1 MPVPGSIPGQPLPP
15 GAPNMPYY
23 PSGMWFNPMNAAQSI
38 VTGQPPPGVNLG
50 APWAGFLGAPPS
62 QPAQSTSQD
71 KKPIASDVP
80 AKSADDD
87 AASPIATADT
97 KNTEPAAA
105 PVTKTEGEP
114 SLPCARSPS
123 VPSSPKPASQALL
136 NTFEFPSG
144 FYLPAGQPFAPGQAL
159 PPGFLHAPMP
169 FAQGVIPNVMLANNM
184 AAKYR
189 TNFQYPNDEIDPRLI
204 FTLPPGPYSQEKPKW
219 SYAALIG
226 QALNAA
232 KRGRAC
238 LDHIYHYI
246 SIVYP
251 FYKRGE
257 QAWQNSIRHNLSQ
270 NSSFTRLKHP
280 QGGQHGEWAIREE
293 DVECFKDGG
302 YIRPSGTAYVKGQRK
317 RRRKGAYDDDTDL
330 ENDESPR
337 KRQKGSKAE
346 HAASARY
353 SAGDEQVT
361 LANEDSS
368 HTNEVASVRGT
379 SLAPSA
385 PTVVVERASRG
396 RRSNGSKRNVPK
408 SGPPDDVHSGVDNG
422 DEHTVFALPSRRDL
436 IRKQHTN
443 LRVSAPS
450 QPRRAP
456 PKSKNRKSAA
466 GKGTATKGKIGRSKK
481 RARTPSESEDELDDV
496 DELQDDEGLFLHI
509 PPPSYIAG
517 ESSVAEGGFTGG
529 EDDDWGW
536 GEPNNSGSAPH
547 VPSLTP
553 NKGSGA
559 SSSPPIESPE
569 DAERREAQG
578 DVKDEQEHGDE
589 SALLRSSR
597 SRKSRLGAKELAKL
611 RSGTKDLLEATL
623 REKERLKDSQKSK
636 EKDRLRRRG
645 RVVKPPSSQNA
656 PQPSTPPVRV
666 ILSFVLRR
674 KLTGVLDEF
683 ECPPREGQYSIG
695 ATDPEHVLYQHS
707 P

>member
-1 MPVPGSIPGQPLPP
+1 MPVPGAIPGQPLPP
-15 GAPNMPYY
+15 GPPGMPYY
-23 PSGMWFNPMNAAQSI
+23 PPGMWFNPMNAAQS
-38 VTGQPPPGVNLG
+38 VVPGQPPPGVSVG
-50 APWAGFLGAPPS
+50 APWPSFPGAPPS

-71 KKPIASDVP
+71 KKPIASDSP

-87 AASPIATADT
+87 AASPITTADT

-105 PVTKTEGEP
+105 PVTKTEANP
-114 SLPCARSPS
+114 SLTRAGSPS
-123 VPSSPKPASQALL
+123 APSSPKPASQTLP
-136 NTFEFPSG
+136 NPFEFPSG
-144 FYLPAGQPFAPGQAL
+144 FYLPAGQPFAPNQTL
-159 PPGFLHAPMP
+159 TPGFFPAPMP
-169 FAQGVIPNVMLANNM
+169 FPQGVIPNGMLANNM
-184 AAKYR
+184 VAKYR
-189 TNFQYPNDEIDPRLI
+189 TNFQYPADEVDPKQI
-204 FTLPPGPYSQEKPKW
+204 FNLPPGPYSQEKPKW

-232 KRGRAC
+232 QRKRAC
-238 LDHIYHYI
+238 LDHIYLYI
-246 SIVYP
+246 STVYP

-293 DVECFKDGG
+293 DEECFKDGG
-302 YIRPSGTAYVKGQRK
+302 YVRPSGTAYAKGQRK

-330 ENDESPR
+330 EVDESPR

-346 HAASARY
+346 HAASAQDL
-353 SAGDEQVT
+353 AVDEQVT
-361 LANEDSS
+361 LADEDPS
-368 HTNEVASVRGT
+368 HTDEIASVRGT
-379 SLAPSA
+379 TLAPSA
-385 PTVVVERASRG
+385 PTVVVERISRG
-396 RRSNGSKRNVPK
+396 KRSNGSKSDVPK
-408 SGPPDDVHSGVDNG
+408 GGPLDDVHSGVENG
-422 DEHTVFALPSRRDL
+422 DKHTVFVLPSRRDL
-436 IRKQHTN
+436 IRKRQTS
-443 LRVSAPS
+443 LRVSASS

-466 GKGTATKGKIGRSKK
+466 GKGTASKGKIGRSRK

-496 DELQDDEGLFLHI
+496 DELQGDEDLFLHN

-547 VPSLTP
+547 VPGLTP

-559 SSSPPIESPE
+559 SSSPSIESPE
-569 DAERREAQG
+569 DAAEGREAQG

-589 SALLRSSR
+589 SALLRSSEPG
-597 SRKSRLGAKELAKL
+597 KSRLGAKELAKL

-623 REKERLKDSQKSK
+623 RERERLKDTQKSRD
-636 EKDRLRRRG
+636 KDRLRRRG
-645 RVVKPPSSQNA
+645 RVVKPPSSQNV

-666 ILSFVLRR
+666 ILSFAPRR
-674 KLTGVLDEF
+674 MLTGVLDEF
-683 ECPPREGQYSIG
+683 ER
-695 ATDPEHVLYQHS
+695 AT
-707 P
+707 